1 MTEKIQINPGL
12 SRVVFDILKIK
23 ANSLGD
29 EGKDCVLCA
38 DEMSIKGH
46 LVYNTGADEIVGFQ
60 QLGASKDY
68 LPANNVLAIMVL
80 GKFENWKQPLAY
92 VF

>member
-1 MTEKIQINPGL
+1 MTEEIQINPGL

-29 EGKDCVLCA
+29 DGKDCVLCA

-46 LVYNTGADEIVGFQ
+46 LVYNT
-60 QLGASKDY
+60 
-68 LPANNVLAIMVL
+68 
-80 GKFENWKQPLAY
+80 
-92 VF
+92 